1 MVRRFLG
8 KHEASESGRS
18 LMRASLVEALQAP
31 SCALCEIAR
40 QNNPRYVEALL
51 DESVIDVEQRDTWRA
66 ARGLC
71 NWHAWMAVKTPQ
83 AAGSLAILYHD
94 VLRFDLSEFGP
105 VAATVGVG
113 GWNGASRRFARRLRN
128 WLQAWR
134 AGPTCPACRTWLE
147 QERLYAQV
155 LLNDWREPALYGA
168 FAESAGL
175 CWPHVRRLAAWH
187 PGHENLVPFLTA
199 QHACLERLR
208 DDLESF
214 IRKLD
219 YRFADEPYGR
229 EADAWRR
236 AAALYAGGAGWRGSA
251 EPR

>member
-1 MVRRFLG
+1 
-8 KHEASESGRS
+8 
-18 LMRASLVEALQAP
+18 MRASLVEALHAP
-31 SCALCEIAR
+31 ACALCEIAR
-40 QNNPRYVEALL
+40 HNNPRYVETLL

-71 NWHAWMAVKTPQ
+71 NWHAWMAVKAPQ

-94 VLRFDLSEFGP
+94 VLQHDLSRLGP
-105 VAATVGVG
+105 VATRDGDGSQRGV
-113 GWNGASRRFARRLRN
+113 SRRFVRRLQT

-134 AGPTCPACRTWLE
+134 MGPTCPACCTWLE

-155 LLNDWREPALYGA
+155 LLNDWQEPALSEA
-168 FAESAGL
+168 FAQSAGL
-175 CWPHVRRLAAWH
+175 CWPHVRRLATWQS
-187 PGHENLVPFLTA
+187 GHGNLPAFLKA
-199 QHACLERLR
+199 QAACLERLQR
-208 DDLESF
+208 DLESF

-236 AAALYAGGAGWRGSA
+236 ATALYAGGAGWRGSV

>member
-8 KHEASESGRS
+8 KHEASDSGRS

-31 SCALCEIAR
+31 ACALCEIAR
-40 QNNPRYVEALL
+40 HSNPRYVETLL

-66 ARGLC
+66 AGGLC

-94 VLRFDLSEFGP
+94 VLQSDLTAFGP
-105 VAATVGVG
+105 VAATDRVGSRVGVF
-113 GWNGASRRFARRLRN
+113 RRLARRLRT
-128 WLQAWR
+128 WLQTSR
-134 AGPTCPACRTWLE
+134 PGPTCPACRTWLE
-147 QERLYAQV
+147 QERLYMQV
-155 LLNDWREPALYGA
+155 LLNDWQEPVLCEA

-175 CWPHVRRLAAWH
+175 CWPHLRRLAVWQS
-187 PGHENLVPFLTA
+187 GHENLAPFLRA
-199 QHACLERLR
+199 QRACLERLQQ
-208 DDLESF
+208 DLESF

-219 YRFADEPYGR
+219 YRFAAEPYGR

-236 AAALYAGGAGWRGSA
+236 AAALYAGAAGWQGSA